1 MRTDIRAFFEG
12 PRIPSYLTKE
22 NATVFNRRSAFALAA
37 ALLSGFAAIDP
48 ASAAAEVPYTQA
60 AFSAAQQQGKPILV
74 HVTAS
79 WCPVCAKQRPI
90 VAKLLAEPA
99 FGALQ
104 IFEVDFDTQ
113 KDLLRSMG
121 VQKQSTFIVYHG
133 ASERARSTGETD
145 EAAIR
150 ALLDK
155 ANG

>member
-1 MRTDIRAFFEG
+1 M
-12 PRIPSYLTKE
+12 
-22 NATVFNRRSAFALAA
+22 FNRRSAFALAA
-37 ALLSGFAAIDP
+37 TLLSGFAAIGP

-60 AFSAAQQQGKPILV
+60 AFAAAQQQGKPILV